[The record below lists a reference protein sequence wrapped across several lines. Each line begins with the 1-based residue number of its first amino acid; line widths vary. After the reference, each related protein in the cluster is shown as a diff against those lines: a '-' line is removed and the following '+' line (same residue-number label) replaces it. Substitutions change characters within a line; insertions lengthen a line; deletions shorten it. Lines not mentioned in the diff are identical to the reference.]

1 MTTQPLP
8 NPETR
13 EGQEMMKKM
22 GLVPF
27 PVPDDLTRPFW
38 DAANKGQLV
47 MQKCA
52 KCSAYQ
58 HPPQAKCHACGGEPQ
73 WTPISGKGTVFT
85 YIIDY
90 RNEVPGFDGPY
101 VFAFV
106 NPDES
111 KDDEV
116 RLTGNVMECDVKDVY
131 IGMPVEVFYK
141 DVKPGIAMPQW
152 RPAAGAKLRSKG
164 QTP

>member
-27 PVPDDLTRPFW
+27 PVADDLTKLFW
-38 DAANKGQLV
+38 DAANKGELV
-47 MQKCA
+47 IQRCTKC
-52 KCSAYQ
+52 KEYQ
-58 HPPQAKCHACGGEPQ
+58 HPPKPQCAACASSDLAWEK
-73 WTPISGKGTVFT
+73 ISGKGTVFT
-85 YIIDY
+85 FIVDH

-101 VFAFV
+101 VFAFI

-111 KDDEV
+111 KNDEV
-116 RLTGNVMECDVKDVY
+116 RLTGNVLECATSDVY
-131 IGMPVEVFYK
+131 IGMPVEVFFK

-152 RPAAGAKLRSKG
+152 RPAAGAVRARS
-164 QTP
+164 